1 MKLKLLV
8 PTTLADITLREYQKF
23 MQVFG
28 GDDEYD
34 DYYSGLKL
42 LEIFCKVPYNDALQI
57 KIKDLQEA
65 VSKINKALSE
75 KPSLINKFKLGDTE
89 FGFIPQLDD
98 MTFGE
103 YIDVDNNLTD
113 WDNMHKA
120 MAVLYR
126 PIKDKKNNK
135 YEIEKYRGDNYYEA
149 MQEMPMSVVM
159 SSLLFFYNL
168 ETELLEVTIHSL
180 TKESKKLIST
190 LEQASELSGDGTIA
204 SMHSPKGTSEN

>member
-1 MKLKLLV
+1 MKLKVLV
-8 PTTLADITLREYQKF
+8 PTTLADIKLREYQKF
-23 MQVFG
+23 MRVFG
-28 GDDEYD
+28 GDEEYD
-34 DYYSGLKL
+34 DYYSGLKF
-42 LEIFCKVPYNDALQI
+42 LEIFCNVPYNEALQI
-57 KIKDLQEA
+57 KIKDLQQA
-65 VSKINKALSE
+65 VSKINKALTE
-75 KPSLINKFKLGDTE
+75 KPSLINRFTLGDTE

-103 YIDVDNNLTD
+103 YVDVDSNITD

-126 PIKDKKNNK
+126 PVTNKKNNK

-149 MQEMPMSVVM
+149 MLEMPMSVVM

-168 ETELLEVTIHSL
+168 ESELLQVTIRSL

-190 LEQASELSGDGTIA
+190 LEPALEQSGDGTIA
-204 SMHSPKGTSEN
+204 STHSQKGTSET

>member
-8 PTTLADITLREYQKF
+8 PTTLADITLKEYQKF

-28 GDDEYD
+28 GDSEYD

-42 LEIFCKVPYNDALQI
+42 LEIFCNVPYNEALQI
-57 KIKDLQEA
+57 KLRDLQEA
-65 VSKINKALSE
+65 VNKINRALSE
-75 KPSLINKFKLGDTE
+75 KPSLINRFTLGDTE

-103 YIDVDNNLTD
+103 YVDVDNNLTD

-126 PIKDKKNNK
+126 PITNKKNNK

-149 MQEMPMSVVM
+149 MLEMPMSVVM

-168 ETELLEVTIHSL
+168 ESELLRVTIHSL
-180 TKESKKLIST
+180 TKESKKVIST
-190 LEQASELSGDGTIA
+190 LEPVSTENGDGTTA
-204 SMHSPKGTSEN
+204 SMHSPKGTSET

>member
-8 PTTLADITLREYQKF
+8 PTTLADITLKEYQKF

-28 GDDEYD
+28 DDSEYD

-42 LEIFCKVPYNDALQI
+42 LEIFCNVPYNEALQI
-57 KIKDLQEA
+57 KLRDLQEA
-65 VSKINKALSE
+65 VNKINRALSE
-75 KPSLINKFKLGDTE
+75 KPSLINRFTLGDTE

-103 YIDVDNNLTD
+103 YVDVDNNLTD

-126 PIKDKKNNK
+126 PIKNKKNNK

-149 MQEMPMSVVM
+149 MLEMPMSVVM

-168 ETELLEVTIHSL
+168 ESELLRVTIHCL
-180 TKESKKLIST
+180 TKESKKVIST
-190 LEQASELSGDGTIA
+190 LEPVSTENGDGTTA
-204 SMHSPKGTSEN
+204 SMHSPKET